1 MSLKNYF
8 VRGEKLREGLIG
20 VKYAKYLT
28 SQNHVNHKNTEIIE
42 IYNSSNAWMKSALL
56 NATEVNAK
64 KALSGGRPT
73 KRFGHSFV
81 FSLPKGTS
89 HPNKTEWEKLTGI
102 IFTTLAKKLKI
113 DRNTLLKHSY
123 VVAHN
128 QDNPHI
134 HVLTGSV
141 IQSKTY
147 NQQLSSERTAY
158 ALKKSFNHAC
168 LKIWGLNHLKY
179 TPNET
184 GNLRITKLKH
194 EKKLLDKSHKYF
206 KKWIQY
212 MLEDN
217 SDQSK
222 RQMNRLIKS
231 IDMLHQENPDTA
243 EELIKTIEVKIPTIR
258 KATRR
263 PTHE

>member
-1 MSLKNYF
+1 MSIKNYF
-8 VRGEKLREGLIG
+8 VRGEKLRDGLIG

-28 SQNHVNHKNTEIIE
+28 SKNHVNHKHTEIIE
-42 IYNSSNAWMKSALL
+42 IYNSSKSWMKSALL

-73 KRFGHSFV
+73 KRFGHSYV
-81 FSLPKGTS
+81 FSLPKGTK
-89 HPNKTEWEKLTGI
+89 HPTKEEWERLTGI
-102 IFTTLAKKLKI
+102 ILTTLSKKLKI
-113 DRNTLLKHSY
+113 DRKALLKHSY

-147 NQQLSSERTAY
+147 NQQLSSERTTY

-168 LKIWGLNHLKY
+168 LKLWGLNHLKY
-179 TPNET
+179 TPSET
-184 GNLRITKLKH
+184 GNPRISKLKY
-194 EKKLLDKSHKYF
+194 EQKLLNKSQKYF

-212 MLEDN
+212 TLEDN
-217 SDQSK
+217 STQSN

-231 IDMLHQENPDTA
+231 IDMLHQENPEVT
-243 EELIKTIEVKIPTIR
+243 EEFIKTIEVKIPTIR
-258 KATRR
+258 KAIRR